1 MRKAFV
7 LAIELNN
14 DINSI
19 GKQKS
24 QSEQANGRR
33 LKPTP
38 MTTNDPMTRSNDGEA
53 KYRQANDGEAK

>member
-7 LAIELNN
+7 LAIKLNN

-24 QSEQANGRR
+24 QREQPET
-33 LKPTP
+33 KPNDNEWLNDAKQNDL
-38 MTTNDPMTRSNDGEA
+38 MTKM
-53 KYRQANDGEAK
+53 